1 MATAA
6 SQFCDLFSSLD
17 KTEGPPETPQYEALI
32 IHKVPENVH
41 QINIGHQ
48 LKVILDFEDQKQEA
62 SAFLGREGGLEEF
75 LSIVYT
81 GEVSFLTEEAKI
93 ATALDLLSGGLS
105 AEDLRVWPTWK
116 LQELLEFLY
125 FRIRALERSRRLTL
139 AGSFAS
145 SLNKKKLPQSSE
157 SSTAKDAARPL
168 SKLLIR
174 SKQQKQQQVSA
185 IPDLFHPQTRKP
197 SWKVINEY
205 GVDQPTVCLSKS
217 TNIIYTFL
225 LVLFTFEM

>member
-1 MATAA
+1 MAVA

-17 KTEGPPETPQYEALI
+17 KSEGPPEAPQYQTI
-32 IHKVPENVH
+32 IAHKVPENVH

-81 GEVSFLTEEAKI
+81 GEVAFLTEEAKI

-105 AEDLRVWPTWK
+105 AEDLRLWPTWK
-116 LQELLEFLY
+116 LQELLEFLFY
-125 FRIRALERSRRLTL
+125 RIRALERSRRLTL
-139 AGSFAS
+139 AGSF

-157 SSTAKDAARPL
+157 STTSKDARPL

-174 SKQQKQQQVSA
+174 SKQQKQQQISA

-197 SWKVINEY
+197 SWKMINEY
-205 GVDQPTVCLSKS
+205 GVDTPTVCL
-217 TNIIYTFL
+217 IIYTITFDIVLTFL
-225 LVLFTFEM
+225 CLVGC